1 MTNLEEARA
10 FFAGD
15 RFATEN
21 GAVIDEIG
29 ADYAVC
35 SMKIT
40 PHHLN
45 AAGRVMGGAVFMLAD
60 FAFAVASNFGHPAD
74 VTTTSQI
81 TFLRPSQGKME
92 NPPADH
98 PSGERKNENIK
109 NRPGASC
116 KICGRLQGNRYVLSF
131 RENSSFSSR

>member
-1 MTNLEEARA
+1 MTKLEEAQA

-81 TFLRPSQGKME
+81 TFLRASQGKMLYARSQE
-92 NPPADH
+92 VRRGRTTVYYETSVTDDT
-98 PSGERKNENIK
+98 
-109 NRPGASC
+109 GAL
-116 KICGRLQGNRYVLSF
+116 IARVTAAGQVL
-131 RENSSFSSR
+131 EA

>member
-1 MTNLEEARA
+1 MTKLEEARA

-29 ADYAVC
+29 EHYAIC
-35 SMKIT
+35 SMEIT

-45 AAGRVMGGAVFMLAD
+45 AAGRVMGGAVFLLAD

-81 TFLRPSQGKME
+81 TFLRPSQGKMLYAKSQE
-92 NPPADH
+92 LRRGRTAVYYETSVTDDTGALIARVTA
-98 PSGERKNENIK
+98 SG
-109 NRPGASC
+109 
-116 KICGRLQGNRYVLSF
+116 QVLA
-131 RENSSFSSR
+131 

>member
-29 ADYAVC
+29 EHYAIC
-35 SMKIT
+35 SMEIT

-45 AAGRVMGGAVFMLAD
+45 AAGRVMGGAVFLLAD

-81 TFLRPSQGKME
+81 TFLRPSQGKMLYAKSQE
-92 NPPADH
+92 LRRGRTAVYYETSVTDDTGALIARVTA
-98 PSGERKNENIK
+98 SG
-109 NRPGASC
+109 
-116 KICGRLQGNRYVLSF
+116 QVLA
-131 RENSSFSSR
+131 

>member
-1 MTNLEEARA
+1 MTKLEEDRA

-29 ADYAVC
+29 EHYAIC
-35 SMKIT
+35 SMEIT

-81 TFLRPSQGKME
+81 TFLRPSQGKMLYAKSQE
-92 NPPADH
+92 LRRGRTAVYYETSVTDDTGALIARVTA
-98 PSGERKNENIK
+98 SG
-109 NRPGASC
+109 
-116 KICGRLQGNRYVLSF
+116 QVLA
-131 RENSSFSSR
+131 

>member
-1 MTNLEEARA
+1 MTKLEEARA

-21 GAVIDEIG
+21 GAMIDEIG
-29 ADYAVC
+29 EHYAIC
-35 SMKIT
+35 SMELT

-81 TFLRPSQGKME
+81 TFLRPSQGKMLYAKSQE
-92 NPPADH
+92 LRRGRTAVYYETSVTDDTGALIARVTA
-98 PSGERKNENIK
+98 SG
-109 NRPGASC
+109 
-116 KICGRLQGNRYVLSF
+116 QVLA
-131 RENSSFSSR
+131 

>member
-1 MTNLEEARA
+1 MTKLEEARA

-29 ADYAVC
+29 EHYAIC

-45 AAGRVMGGAVFMLAD
+45 AAGRVMGGAVFLLAD

-81 TFLRPSQGKME
+81 TFLRPSQGKLLYAKSQE
-92 NPPADH
+92 LRRGRTAVYYETSVTDDTGALIARVTA
-98 PSGERKNENIK
+98 SG
-109 NRPGASC
+109 
-116 KICGRLQGNRYVLSF
+116 QVLA
-131 RENSSFSSR
+131 

>member
-1 MTNLEEARA
+1 MTKLEEARA

-35 SMKIT
+35 SMEIT

-45 AAGRVMGGAVFMLAD
+45 AAGRVMGGAVFLLAD

-81 TFLRPSQGKME
+81 TFLRPAQGKLLYAKSQE
-92 NPPADH
+92 LRRGRTAVYYETSVTDDTGALIARITA
-98 PSGERKNENIK
+98 SG
-109 NRPGASC
+109 
-116 KICGRLQGNRYVLSF
+116 QVLA
-131 RENSSFSSR
+131 

>member
-1 MTNLEEARA
+1 MTKLEEARL

-29 ADYAVC
+29 EHYAIC
-35 SMKIT
+35 SMEIT

-45 AAGRVMGGAVFMLAD
+45 AAGRVMGGAVFLLAD

-81 TFLRPSQGKME
+81 TFLRPSQGKLLYAKSQE
-92 NPPADH
+92 LRRGRTAVYYETSVTDDTGALIARVTA
-98 PSGERKNENIK
+98 SG
-109 NRPGASC
+109 
-116 KICGRLQGNRYVLSF
+116 QVLA
-131 RENSSFSSR
+131 

>member
-1 MTNLEEARA
+1 MTKLEEARA

-29 ADYAVC
+29 EHYAIC
-35 SMKIT
+35 SMEIT

-81 TFLRPSQGKME
+81 TFLRPSHGKMLYAKSQE
-92 NPPADH
+92 LRRGRTAVYYETSVTDDTGALIARVTA
-98 PSGERKNENIK
+98 SG
-109 NRPGASC
+109 
-116 KICGRLQGNRYVLSF
+116 QVLA
-131 RENSSFSSR
+131 

>member
-1 MTNLEEARA
+1 MTKLEEARA

-29 ADYAVC
+29 EHYAIC
-35 SMKIT
+35 SMELT

-74 VTTTSQI
+74 VTTPSQI
-81 TFLRPSQGKME
+81 TFLRPSQGKMLYAKSQE
-92 NPPADH
+92 LRRGRTAVYYETSVTDDTGALIARVTA
-98 PSGERKNENIK
+98 SG
-109 NRPGASC
+109 
-116 KICGRLQGNRYVLSF
+116 QVLA
-131 RENSSFSSR
+131 

>member
-1 MTNLEEARA
+1 MTKLEEARA

-29 ADYAVC
+29 EHYAIC
-35 SMKIT
+35 SMEIT

-81 TFLRPSQGKME
+81 TFLRPSQGKMLYAKSQE
-92 NPPADH
+92 LRRGRTAVYYETSVTDDTGALIARVTV
-98 PSGERKNENIK
+98 SG
-109 NRPGASC
+109 
-116 KICGRLQGNRYVLSF
+116 QVLA
-131 RENSSFSSR
+131 

>member
-1 MTNLEEARA
+1 MTKLEEARA

-29 ADYAVC
+29 VHYAIC
-35 SMKIT
+35 SMEIT

-81 TFLRPSQGKME
+81 TFLRPSQGKMLYAKSQE
-92 NPPADH
+92 LRRGRTAVYYETSVTDDTGALIARVTA
-98 PSGERKNENIK
+98 SG
-109 NRPGASC
+109 
-116 KICGRLQGNRYVLSF
+116 QVLA
-131 RENSSFSSR
+131 

>member
-21 GAVIDEIG
+21 GAVIDDIG
-29 ADYAVC
+29 EHYAIC
-35 SMKIT
+35 SMEIT

-45 AAGRVMGGAVFMLAD
+45 AAGRVMGGAVFLLAD

-81 TFLRPSQGKME
+81 TFLRPSQGKMLYAKSQE
-92 NPPADH
+92 LRRGRTAVYYETSVTDDTGALIARVTA
-98 PSGERKNENIK
+98 SG
-109 NRPGASC
+109 
-116 KICGRLQGNRYVLSF
+116 QVLA
-131 RENSSFSSR
+131 

>member
-1 MTNLEEARA
+1 MTKLEEARA

-29 ADYAVC
+29 EHYAIC
-35 SMKIT
+35 SMEIT

-45 AAGRVMGGAVFMLAD
+45 AAGRVMGGAVFLLAD

-81 TFLRPSQGKME
+81 TFLRASQGKMLYAKSQE
-92 NPPADH
+92 LRRGRTAVYYETSVTDDTGALIARVTA
-98 PSGERKNENIK
+98 SG
-109 NRPGASC
+109 
-116 KICGRLQGNRYVLSF
+116 QVLA
-131 RENSSFSSR
+131 

>member
-1 MTNLEEARA
+1 MTKLEEARA

-29 ADYAVC
+29 EHYAIC
-35 SMKIT
+35 SMEIT

-81 TFLRPSQGKME
+81 TFLRPSQGKMLYAKSQE
-92 NPPADH
+92 LRRGRTAVYYETSVTDDTGALIARVTA
-98 PSGERKNENIK
+98 SG
-109 NRPGASC
+109 
-116 KICGRLQGNRYVLSF
+116 QVLA
-131 RENSSFSSR
+131 

>member
-1 MTNLEEARA
+1 MTKLEEARA

-29 ADYAVC
+29 EHYAIC
-35 SMKIT
+35 SMELT

-81 TFLRPSQGKME
+81 TFLRPSQGKMLYAKSQE
-92 NPPADH
+92 LRRGRTAVYYETSVTDDTGALIARVTA
-98 PSGERKNENIK
+98 SG
-109 NRPGASC
+109 
-116 KICGRLQGNRYVLSF
+116 QVLA
-131 RENSSFSSR
+131 

>member
-1 MTNLEEARA
+1 MTKLEEARA

-35 SMKIT
+35 SMEIT

-45 AAGRVMGGAVFMLAD
+45 AAGRIMGGAVFMLAD

-81 TFLRPSQGKME
+81 TFLRPSQGKMLYAKSQE
-92 NPPADH
+92 LRRGRTAVYYETSVTDDTGALIARVTA
-98 PSGERKNENIK
+98 SG
-109 NRPGASC
+109 
-116 KICGRLQGNRYVLSF
+116 QVLA
-131 RENSSFSSR
+131 

>member
-1 MTNLEEARA
+1 MTKLEEARA

-29 ADYAVC
+29 EHYAIC
-35 SMKIT
+35 SMEIT

-81 TFLRPSQGKME
+81 TFLRPSQGKLLYAKSQE
-92 NPPADH
+92 VRRGRTAVYYETSVTDDTGALIARVTA
-98 PSGERKNENIK
+98 SG
-109 NRPGASC
+109 
-116 KICGRLQGNRYVLSF
+116 QVLA
-131 RENSSFSSR
+131 

>member
-81 TFLRPSQGKME
+81 TFLRASQGKMLYARSQE
-92 NPPADH
+92 VRRGRTTVYYETSVTDDT
-98 PSGERKNENIK
+98 
-109 NRPGASC
+109 GAL
-116 KICGRLQGNRYVLSF
+116 IARVTAAGQVLD
-131 RENSSFSSR
+131 E

>member
-1 MTNLEEARA
+1 MTKLEEARA
-10 FFAGD
+10 FFTFY

-29 ADYAVC
+29 EHYAIC
-35 SMKIT
+35 SMELT

-81 TFLRPSQGKME
+81 TFLRPSQGNTLYAKSQE
-92 NPPADH
+92 LRRGRTAVYYETSVTDDTGALIARVTA
-98 PSGERKNENIK
+98 SG
-109 NRPGASC
+109 
-116 KICGRLQGNRYVLSF
+116 QVLA
-131 RENSSFSSR
+131 

>member
-35 SMKIT
+35 SMQIT

-81 TFLRPSQGKME
+81 TFLRPSQGKMLYARSQE
-92 NPPADH
+92 VRRGRTTVYYETSVTDDT
-98 PSGERKNENIK
+98 
-109 NRPGASC
+109 GAL
-116 KICGRLQGNRYVLSF
+116 IARVTAAGQVL
-131 RENSSFSSR
+131 EA

>member
-1 MTNLEEARA
+1 MTKLEEARA

-29 ADYAVC
+29 EHYAIC
-35 SMKIT
+35 SMEIT

-60 FAFAVASNFGHPAD
+60 FAFAVASNFGHPAA

-81 TFLRPSQGKME
+81 TFLRPSQGNTLYAKSQE
-92 NPPADH
+92 LRRGRTAVYYETSVTDDTGALIARVTA
-98 PSGERKNENIK
+98 SG
-109 NRPGASC
+109 
-116 KICGRLQGNRYVLSF
+116 QVLA
-131 RENSSFSSR
+131 

>member
-1 MTNLEEARA
+1 MTKLEEARA

-29 ADYAVC
+29 EHYAIC
-35 SMKIT
+35 SMELT
-40 PHHLN
+40 PHHLH

-81 TFLRPSQGKME
+81 TFLRPSQGKMLYAKSQE
-92 NPPADH
+92 LRRGRTAVYYETSVTDDTGALIARVTA
-98 PSGERKNENIK
+98 SG
-109 NRPGASC
+109 
-116 KICGRLQGNRYVLSF
+116 QVLA
-131 RENSSFSSR
+131 

>member
-1 MTNLEEARA
+1 MEEARA

-29 ADYAVC
+29 EHYAIC
-35 SMKIT
+35 SMEIT

-81 TFLRPSQGKME
+81 TFLRPSQGKMLYAKSQE
-92 NPPADH
+92 LRRGRTAVYYETSVTDDTGALIARVTA
-98 PSGERKNENIK
+98 SG
-109 NRPGASC
+109 
-116 KICGRLQGNRYVLSF
+116 QVLA
-131 RENSSFSSR
+131 

>member
-1 MTNLEEARA
+1 MTKLEEARA

-29 ADYAVC
+29 EHYAIC
-35 SMKIT
+35 SMELT

-81 TFLRPSQGKME
+81 TFLRPSQGKMLYAKSQE
-92 NPPADH
+92 LRRGRTAVYYETSVTDDTGALIARVTA
-98 PSGERKNENIK
+98 SGQ
-109 NRPGASC
+109 A
-116 KICGRLQGNRYVLSF
+116 LA
-131 RENSSFSSR
+131 

>member
-1 MTNLEEARA
+1 MTKLEEARA

-21 GAVIDEIG
+21 GAVIDELG
-29 ADYAVC
+29 EHYAIC
-35 SMKIT
+35 SMEIT

-45 AAGRVMGGAVFMLAD
+45 AAGRVMGGAVFLLAD

-81 TFLRPSQGKME
+81 TFLRPSQGKILYAKSQE
-92 NPPADH
+92 LRRGRTTVYYETSVTDDTGALIARVTA
-98 PSGERKNENIK
+98 SG
-109 NRPGASC
+109 
-116 KICGRLQGNRYVLSF
+116 QVLA
-131 RENSSFSSR
+131 

>member
-1 MTNLEEARA
+1 MTKLEEARA

-29 ADYAVC
+29 EHYAIC
-35 SMKIT
+35 SMEIT

-74 VTTTSQI
+74 VTTTSHHV
-81 TFLRPSQGKME
+81 S
-92 NPPADH
+92 PPL
-98 PSGERKNENIK
+98 PGEDAVRQK
-109 NRPGASC
+109 PGASPG
-116 KICGRLQGNRYVLSF
+116 KNRGVL
-131 RENSSFSSR
+131 RDLRHR

>member
-1 MTNLEEARA
+1 MTKLEEARA

-35 SMKIT
+35 SMEIT

-45 AAGRVMGGAVFMLAD
+45 AAGRVMGGAVFLLAD

-81 TFLRPSQGKME
+81 TFLRPSQGKILYAKSQE
-92 NPPADH
+92 LRRGRTAVYYETSVTDDTGALIARVTA
-98 PSGERKNENIK
+98 SG
-109 NRPGASC
+109 
-116 KICGRLQGNRYVLSF
+116 QVLA
-131 RENSSFSSR
+131 

>member
-1 MTNLEEARA
+1 MTKLEEARA

-29 ADYAVC
+29 EHYAIC
-35 SMKIT
+35 SMELT

-81 TFLRPSQGKME
+81 TFLRPSQGKMLYAKSQE
-92 NPPADH
+92 LRRGRTAVYYETSVIDDTGALIARVTA
-98 PSGERKNENIK
+98 SG
-109 NRPGASC
+109 
-116 KICGRLQGNRYVLSF
+116 QVLA
-131 RENSSFSSR
+131 